1 MCIFWRRAG
10 HFLMAPIP
18 PSPELYLVLPCVPTL
33 RAVRVLIVLAPQ
45 FWIKVLGTT
54 SRALLTARYGHWC
67 IPVILLAFS
76 FKA

>member
-1 MCIFWRRAG
+1 MRAG

-18 PSPELYLVLPCVPTL
+18 QPPEFYLVLLCVLTL

-45 FWIKVLGTT
+45 FWIRVLGIT